1 MRGRGI
7 LFAAAAAG
15 AIAAC
20 SSQGNLQVRP
30 IGARTAA
37 STAGSAAVGEAH
49 AQLALGNAG
58 LALELFRKAL
68 RDDPASAEANA
79 GIAMSYD
86 RMNRFD
92 LSRRYYEAALAIA
105 PADPA
110 LLERFAGSLDRQG
123 ASAEASEVRREIAI
137 RIGASN
143 AIAAAP
149 IPPGPAD
156 SGPPGPA
163 AAAVVVAAAPTP
175 VPAPAP
181 GPAPAPDPAPRK
193 TIIEPVRAIASA
205 APAPAPAPAPEPE
218 AEPVLAAREANPAPL
233 AAARPAPRKGP
244 APVATHAPAASVTV
258 ALPAPRPAPPPAP
271 PAPVERAPAEIE
283 AAPVML
289 AAAEPAPVMPAAEEP
304 LAVRQPTGSSP
315 RLERMSPVEVAL
327 VTRDVPQWQ
336 PKVVARSARS
346 TTIRF
351 VPLKSQGQA
360 VAGVQLLNAARQ
372 RGLAA
377 RTREYL
383 AARGWRR
390 LAIGDAPATRETSVI
405 YYPRSRRRTAQVL
418 AAQFRIRVARQV
430 GEGSAIVMLLGRDA
444 ARSGVSGKGA

>member
-1 MRGRGI
+1 MRGGGI

-137 RIGASN
+137 RIGQSN

-163 AAAVVVAAAPTP
+163 AAAVVVAAAPAP
-175 VPAPAP
+175 V
-181 GPAPAPDPAPRK
+181 PAPDPAPRK

-205 APAPAPAPAPEPE
+205 APAPAPAPAP
-218 AEPVLAAREANPAPL
+218 EPVLAAREANPAPL